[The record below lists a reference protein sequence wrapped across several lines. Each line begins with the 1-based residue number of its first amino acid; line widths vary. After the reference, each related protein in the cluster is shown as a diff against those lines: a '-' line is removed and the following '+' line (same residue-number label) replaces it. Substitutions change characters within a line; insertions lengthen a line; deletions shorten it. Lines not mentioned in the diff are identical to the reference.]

1 MSDIHFTDIHMFL
14 LLWLLPLLLLL
25 LFFHAA
31 ARRKKALA
39 AFIEPA
45 LAGKCGNTARPAKRG
60 SRFLLFCVALAC
72 MIIALARPAWNLQET
87 TVTRSG
93 RDLVFMIDVSKSMLA
108 ADLMP
113 NRLGRA
119 KLAIRD
125 CVEKLQGDR
134 IALVAFAGTA
144 AVKCPLTQDYGFFL
158 MMLDAINTGSIG
170 RGGTLIGD
178 ALRTTLNQVFDDQEK
193 QFKDIILITDGE
205 DHESF
210 PVQAAQK
217 IGAAGI
223 RLLIIGLGD
232 DKEGQ
237 RIPIT
242 TADGK
247 SSFLKYN
254 GREVW
259 SKLDGQTLRR
269 MAEATPGGRY
279 LPVATGTVDLG
290 EVYLD
295 LVASAGQKELE
306 SKTIKRYEEK
316 FQIFLA
322 AAIILLTAEGMISRV
337 LLICAL
343 ALLPVLQPVP
353 CLASARSQIN
363 AGNEAYSSGNFS
375 EAQTLYEK
383 ALAAQPDHPAA
394 GFNRGDSLY
403 RQGKFAEAE
412 AAFAQTIANEK
423 NPELLAKSW
432 FNRGNARL
440 QGAEQQTDLQ
450 EKLADLKESAH
461 FYQKALQLEPKLA
474 GAGRN
479 LEICRRKIK
488 EIELQLDEQ
497 QKKEQEEQQKQKNQE
512 QKQQQE
518 DKPQQ
523 DPQDASS
530 EQQQQEQKQE
540 NGEQKDQQQPQ
551 NKKDSSPPQEQDR
564 QPGGE
569 MNRQEQSQDGTNGQD
584 QPMAQ
589 KQTNQEKERTDQ
601 TVEAILNAEQK
612 LQEMRMQRMR
622 LAPGAVEKDW

>member
-14 LLWLLPLLLLL
+14 LLWLLPLLLLF
-25 LFFHAA
+25 FFHAA
-31 ARRKKALA
+31 ARRRKALA

-45 LAGKCGNTARPAKRG
+45 LASKCGNRARPARRG
-60 SRFLLFCVALAC
+60 SRVLLFCVALAC
-72 MIIALARPAWNLQET
+72 MIIALARPAWNLRET
-87 TVTRSG
+87 TVARSG

-158 MMLDAINTGSIG
+158 MMLDAINTDSIG

-217 IGAAGI
+217 IGDAGI

-232 DKEGQ
+232 EKEGQ

-295 LVASAGQKELE
+295 LVVSAGQKELE

-322 AAIILLTAEGMISRV
+322 AAIILLTAEGMISRG

-383 ALAAQPDHPAA
+383 ALAAQPDYPVA

-412 AAFAQTIANEK
+412 AAFEQTIANEK
-423 NPELLAKSW
+423 NSDLLAESW

-440 QGAEQQTDLQ
+440 QSAEQKTELQ

-497 QKKEQEEQQKQKNQE
+497 KKKEQEEQQKQKNQE

-518 DKPQQ
+518 EKPQQ
-523 DPQDASS
+523 DPKDASS
-530 EQQQQEQKQE
+530 EQQQQEQQQTD
-540 NGEQKDQQQPQ
+540 GEQKDQQQPQ

-564 QPGGE
+564 QSGGE
-569 MNRQEQSQDGTNGQD
+569 MNRQEQSQDGTNSQD

-622 LAPGAVEKDW
+622 LAPDAVEKDW

>member
-1 MSDIHFTDIHMFL
+1 
-14 LLWLLPLLLLL
+14 
-25 LFFHAA
+25 
-31 ARRKKALA
+31 
-39 AFIEPA
+39 
-45 LAGKCGNTARPAKRG
+45 
-60 SRFLLFCVALAC
+60 
-72 MIIALARPAWNLQET
+72 
-87 TVTRSG
+87 
-93 RDLVFMIDVSKSMLA
+93 
-108 ADLMP
+108 
-113 NRLGRA
+113 
-119 KLAIRD
+119 
-125 CVEKLQGDR
+125 
-134 IALVAFAGTA
+134 
-144 AVKCPLTQDYGFFL
+144 
-158 MMLDAINTGSIG
+158 
-170 RGGTLIGD
+170 
-178 ALRTTLNQVFDDQEK
+178 
-193 QFKDIILITDGE
+193 
-205 DHESF
+205 
-210 PVQAAQK
+210 AQK
-217 IGAAGI
+217 IGDAGI

-242 TADGK
+242 TDDGK

-269 MAEATPGGRY
+269 MAKATPGGRY
-279 LPVATGTVDLG
+279 LPVATCTVDLG

-295 LVASAGQKELE
+295 LVASADQKELE

-316 FQIFLA
+316 FQVFLA
-322 AAIILLTAEGMISRV
+322 AAIILLTAEGMIGRV

-375 EAQTLYEK
+375 EALTLYEK
-383 ALAAQPDHPAA
+383 ALATQPDHPAA
-394 GFNRGDSLY
+394 GFNKGDSLY

-412 AAFAQTIANEK
+412 AAFEQNIANEK
-423 NPELLAKSW
+423 NSDLLAESW

-450 EKLADLKESAH
+450 EKLVDLKESAD
-461 FYQKALQLEPKLA
+461 FYQKSLQLEPKLA

-497 QKKEQEEQQKQKNQE
+497 KKKEQEEQQKQKNQE

-518 DKPQQ
+518 EKPQQ
-523 DPQDASS
+523 NPQDASS
-530 EQQQQEQKQE
+530 EQQQQEQQQTD
-540 NGEQKDQQQPQ
+540 GEQKDQQQPQ

-564 QPGGE
+564 QSGGE

-589 KQTNQEKERTDQ
+589 KQTDQEKERTDQ

-612 LQEMRMQRMR
+612 LQEMRMERMR
-622 LAPGAVEKDW
+622 LAPDAVEKDW